1 MLDPDS
7 LGADGGGG
15 STGEFIC
22 IAALVIV
29 DSVVAVAVS
38 PVAGRPALTPATGL
52 SDIVAVGWA
61 DLVRGRSGL
70 QSGVLSEA

>member
-1 MLDPDS
+1 MEISVIIMLDPAS
-7 LGADGGGG
+7 LGAAEGGG

-38 PVAGRPALTPATGL
+38 PT
-52 SDIVAVGWA
+52 
-61 DLVRGRSGL
+61 
-70 QSGVLSEA
+70 SEPS

>member
-1 MLDPDS
+1 MRTRKIPPAFNEKSPVNFGPLTAWNYMLDSAS
-7 LGADGGGG
+7 LGAAEGGE

-38 PVAGRPALTPATGL
+38 PT
-52 SDIVAVGWA
+52 
-61 DLVRGRSGL
+61 
-70 QSGVLSEA
+70 SEPSCIS